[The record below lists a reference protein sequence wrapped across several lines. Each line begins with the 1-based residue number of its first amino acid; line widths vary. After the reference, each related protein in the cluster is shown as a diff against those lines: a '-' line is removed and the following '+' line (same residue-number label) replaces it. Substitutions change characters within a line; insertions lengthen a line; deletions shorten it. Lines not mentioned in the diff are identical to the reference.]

1 MNNNNNNN
9 NNNNI
14 NNNKNNNNNNNNNNT
29 GNNNHDNHNL
39 NLIPIKFPII
49 SISDLIKNSLAI
61 KKSKFILLVARNL
74 IAIKLN
80 SKKLYNILI
89 LGNYGKPTPQGY
101 FEAFFESSTNTDIC
115 YHVRPLSSQSITHF
129 NTKLSIN
136 F

>member
-1 MNNNNNNN
+1 MNNNNKKKKNNDNNN
-9 NNNNI
+9 SNSNNS
-14 NNNKNNNNNNNNNNT
+14 

-80 SKKLYNILI
+80 SKKLYNFLF

-115 YHVRPLSSQSITHF
+115 YHVRPLSSQSIICF